1 MKEQENY
8 SEADRIYGAWLG
20 VRNQINKI
28 DYGQA
33 NEDWPGQRHELFEK
47 SEELASQYRQLTG
60 ESIKHG

>member
-1 MKEQENY
+1 MKAQENY

-20 VRNQINKI
+20 LRNQINKI

-33 NEDWPGQRHELFEK
+33 NEDWPGQRNELYEK
-47 SEELASQYRQLTG
+47 SEELATQYRQLTG